1 MLILLK
7 INMYGYLLYLICVPN
22 LYTDMKNVL
31 FTECILG
38 YLFHHE
44 KVKVRTEGQQEC
56 NGPFMSRN

>member
-1 MLILLK
+1 
-7 INMYGYLLYLICVPN
+7 MYGHLLYAICVPN

-56 NGPFMSRN
+56 NRPFMSRN